1 MVEKVGELYQGVAM
15 VIGATGSIGAVSA
28 KVLCQSW
35 KEIIL
40 VAPRAHKLLELK
52 EEILIIAP
60 NCKVTIATSPEIHS
74 GRSHLIITTTSAR
87 GQKILEIEN
96 VRPGAVICD
105 VSRPLDISEEDAL
118 KRPDVMV
125 IESGEVELPGDY
137 KMKVDLGL
145 QGRIVYACLAE
156 TALLAMDNRFESFT
170 LSRNIS
176 YQKVLDIDRMAR
188 EHGVRL
194 SHITGHSGII
204 TDQEF
209 ELCRAHAVEVLKN
222 WKE

>member
-1 MVEKVGELYQGVAM
+1 M
-15 VIGATGSIGAVSA
+15 
-28 KVLCQSW
+28 
-35 KEIIL
+35 
-40 VAPRAHKLLELK
+40 
-52 EEILIIAP
+52 
-60 NCKVTIATSPEIHS
+60 
-74 GRSHLIITTTSAR
+74 
-87 GQKILEIEN
+87 
-96 VRPGAVICD
+96 RPGAVICD

-137 KMKVDLGL
+137 KMKVDIGL
-145 QGRIVYACLAE
+145 QGKIVYACLAE
-156 TALLAMDNRFESFT
+156 TALLAMDNRNESFT

-204 TDQEF
+204 TDHEF
-209 ELCRAHAVEVLKN
+209 DLCKKHAIERLKT
-222 WKE
+222 WKQKGDE

>member
-1 MVEKVGELYQGVAM
+1 
-15 VIGATGSIGAVSA
+15 
-28 KVLCQSW
+28 
-35 KEIIL
+35 
-40 VAPRAHKLLELK
+40 
-52 EEILIIAP
+52 
-60 NCKVTIATSPEIHS
+60 
-74 GRSHLIITTTSAR
+74 
-87 GQKILEIEN
+87 
-96 VRPGAVICD
+96 
-105 VSRPLDISEEDAL
+105 
-118 KRPDVMV
+118 MV

-145 QGRIVYACLAE
+145 HGRIVYACLAE

-204 TDQEF
+204 TDHEF
-209 ELCRAHAVEVLKN
+209 ELCRNHAIKSLKN